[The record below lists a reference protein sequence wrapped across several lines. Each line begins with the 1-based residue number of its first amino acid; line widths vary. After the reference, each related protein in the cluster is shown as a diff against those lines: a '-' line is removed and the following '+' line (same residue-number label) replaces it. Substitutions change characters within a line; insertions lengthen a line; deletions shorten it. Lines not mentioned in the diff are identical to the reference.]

1 MKCSLTGLLLIV
13 SPIVAVIAWFAYVG
27 ILGNTDQESAQAMI
41 GALSQHADG
50 AKWTLSIAI
59 LAIIAVA
66 GGLAG
71 IKESMSG
78 GSGHQI
84 MGLGLL
90 AFVISLAGA
99 VAESGLLIGTAQA
112 AAGGNMAVAGPLYGA
127 SNAVGGLST
136 VVGFVGL
143 TVIGASFLVQKN
155 VNIIIGALFTLIG
168 IVGLVISVALD
179 YPSNLLVFAYVP
191 FMVITLAIGV
201 VHCRA
206 KS

>member
-13 SPIVAVIAWFAYVG
+13 SPIVAAIAWFAYGG
-27 ILGNTDQESAQAMI
+27 ILGNPDQENAQAMI
-41 GALSQHADG
+41 GALSQHAVG
-50 AKWTLSIAI
+50 AKWALSIAI

-90 AFVISLAGA
+90 LFVISLAGA
-99 VAESGLLIGTAQA
+99 VAESGLLIGTADA

-127 SNAVGGLST
+127 SNSVGGLSAAI
-136 VVGFVGL
+136 GFVGITL
-143 TVIGASFLVQKN
+143 IGGSFLVQKN
-155 VNIIIGALFTLIG
+155 VNVIIAALFTLTG
-168 IVGLVISVALD
+168 IVGVVISVGLD
-179 YPSNLLVFAYVP
+179 YPSNLLVIPYVA
-191 FMVITLAIGV
+191 FMVMTLAIGV